1 MSKYTTELRWIL
13 EQALINKVGTPNFPV
28 EDVKYLSVMNE
39 SLWPHVYGS
48 LGLGNM
54 VVFDGDSKFDV
65 EHFVQTKKEYLCN
78 MIIRR
83 FFYREIGFETVG
95 MWRIYM
101 EEKCRE
107 IMPYYNELLKMK
119 SEVSN
124 PLDEIDMRFT
134 SDSTSDGT
142 SSTTSDTTSD
152 SDSIFNNTPMSQIE
166 GGLDTIKTGKYATT
180 VDYGTSSANS
190 QGSSTAHST
199 FDGDSTEKGRR
210 HSLMYLMKSYQEE
223 QMNVYVRIVDEFQDL
238 FMGVW

>member
-13 EQALINKVGTPNFPV
+13 EQALISKAGTPNFPV
-28 EDVKYLSVMNE
+28 EKPELILVTNDI
-39 SLWPHVYGS
+39 LWPYAYGS
-48 LGLGNM
+48 LGLGKM
-54 VVFDGDSKFDV
+54 ALFDGDSKFDE
-65 EHFVQTKKEYLCN
+65 EHFTFTNQEYLCN
-78 MIIRR
+78 MIIARY
-83 FFYREIGFETVG
+83 FYREIGFETVG
-95 MWRIYM
+95 MWRFYM
-101 EEKCRE
+101 EQKCRE

-119 SEVSN
+119 SQVSN

-210 HSLMYLMKSYQEE
+210 HSVMHLMKSYDDDV
-223 QMNVYVRIVDEFQDL
+223 MNVYVRIADEFDDL
-238 FMGVW
+238 FMGIW

>member
-13 EQALINKVGTPNFPV
+13 EQHLRNRVGTPNFPV
-28 EDVKYLSVMNE
+28 EDPSKLSVLNE
-39 SLWPHVYGS
+39 TLWPYAYTAV
-48 LGLGNM
+48 GLGKLE
-54 VVFDGDSKFDV
+54 VFNGDEKFDPDHSIV
-65 EHFVQTKKEYLCN
+65 SNSEYLCN

-95 MWRIYM
+95 MWRLHM
-101 EEKCRE
+101 EAKCQE
-107 IMPYYNELLKMK
+107 IMPYYNDLLKMVA
-119 SEVSN
+119 SVSN

-142 SSTTSDTTSD
+142 SDTTSTTSSD

-190 QGSSTAHST
+190 TGSSMAHST

-210 HSLMYLMKSYQEE
+210 HSLMQLMSSYKQE
-223 QMNVYVRIVDEFQDL
+223 QMNVYVRIVDEFNDL
-238 FMGVW
+238 FMGMW